1 VAQFFVDVIVCMA
14 AGYLADGDS
23 ESWLRNGLVQVP
35 ITVFTEENKLTLL
48 GTLTD
53 KRGFRK
59 SAIAYELDVLAKR
72 ARGSAVRQK

>member
-1 VAQFFVDVIVCMA
+1 MAQFFADVIVCLA
-14 AGYLADGDS
+14 AGFIADNES
-23 ESWLRNGLVQVP
+23 EHWLKNGLVQVP
-35 ITVFTEENKLTLL
+35 ITVFTEENKQTLL

-59 SAIAYELDVLAKR
+59 SSLAYELDVLAKR

>member
-1 VAQFFVDVIVCMA
+1 MCIA
-14 AGYLADGDS
+14 AAYLVDGDS
-23 ESWLRNGLVQVP
+23 ELWLRSGLAQVP
-35 ITVFTEENKLTLL
+35 ITVFTEENKETLL

-59 SAIAYELDVLAKR
+59 SSLAYELDVLAKR